1 MDERVRAFLTE
12 RVANEPYARHLGMR
26 LIKMDSGY
34 ALVEMEFDE
43 SKQNIFGWA
52 HGGAVF
58 SLIDEAFEVAS
69 NSHGIMAVALNM
81 NVTYMAAPRLGTTL
95 RAEAAEIHRTV
106 RTASY
111 QIRVTDA
118 EGTLI
123 AMCQALVYRK
133 KDKAFAATSSPM
145 AKDDV
150 AAGEGALST

>member
-1 MDERVRAFLTE
+1 MDEKVRSFLME
-12 RVANEPYARHLGMR
+12 KVNQEPYARHLGLR
-26 LIKMDSGY
+26 LVAMDTGY
-34 ALVEMEFDE
+34 ALVEMIFDA
-43 SKQNIFGWA
+43 SKQNIFGLA

-58 SLIDEAFEVAS
+58 SLIDEAFEIAS

-95 RAEAAEIHRTV
+95 RAEAIEVHRTL

-111 QIRVTDA
+111 QIRVTDLD
-118 EGTLI
+118 GTLI

-133 KDKAFAATSSPM
+133 KDKPLAATTSPM
-145 AKDDV
+145 AREEV

>member
-1 MDERVRAFLTE
+1 MDDKVRSFLME
-12 RVANEPYARHLGMR
+12 KVSEEPYARHLGLR
-26 LIKMDSGY
+26 LVAMDTGY
-34 ALVEMEFDE
+34 AVVEMIFDA
-43 SKQNIFGWA
+43 SKQNIFGLA

-58 SLIDEAFEVAS
+58 SLIDEAFEIAA

-95 RAEAAEIHRTV
+95 RAEATEVHRTQ

-111 QIRVTDA
+111 QIRVTDLD
-118 EGTLI
+118 GTLI

-133 KDKAFAATSSPM
+133 KDRALSATSSPM
-145 AKDDV
+145 ARQEV